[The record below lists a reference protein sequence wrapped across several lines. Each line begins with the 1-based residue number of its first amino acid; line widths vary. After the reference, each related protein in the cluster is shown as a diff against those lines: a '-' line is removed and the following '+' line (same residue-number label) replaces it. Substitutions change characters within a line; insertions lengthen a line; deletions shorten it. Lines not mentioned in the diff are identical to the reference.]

1 MPRHAVEEHVAVLAL
16 WRDAGIGDGA
26 GEHVLYAIAV
36 EDPVK
41 ESGEILRARGV
52 GERAQLDEG

>member
-1 MPRHAVEEHVAVLAL
+1 MAVLAP

-26 GEHVLYAIAV
+26 GEHVLYAVAV
-36 EDPVK
+36 EDLVK
-41 ESGEILRARGV
+41 ESGEILRARGA